1 MATKKTT
8 KKKKRNPVRNV
19 TASVAVLS
27 ALGAGADTIASIA
40 KGTRMTTPAV
50 QQTLMRLRKKEHAR
64 RTNKKGVGVIAKYK
78 ITRAGRT
85 ALNRAM
91 KDLGVK

>member
-1 MATKKTT
+1 MAAP
-8 KKKKRNPVRNV
+8 KKKKRNPIKNV

-27 ALGAGADTIASIA
+27 ALGAGAGTIDEIA
-40 KGTRMTTPAV
+40 KGTRMTTSAV

-64 RTNKKGVGVIAKYK
+64 RTNKKGVGVIATYK

-85 ALNRAM
+85 ILNRAM
-91 KDLGVK
+91 KELEGH

>member
-1 MATKKTT
+1 MATKKL
-8 KKKKRNPVRNV
+8 KKRNPVKNV

-27 ALGAGADTIASIA
+27 ALGAGAGTIDEIA
-40 KGTRMTTPAV
+40 KGTRMTRSAV
-50 QQTLMRLRKKEHAR
+50 QQMLMRLRKKECAK
-64 RTNKKGVGVIAKYK
+64 RTNKKGVGVIATYK

-91 KDLGVK
+91 KNLG